1 MKIVQFFIKQS
12 KYQLQNSFNVK
23 TEFSQFEA
31 LNYLGFLAIITISPL
46 IAFLFWILTTFIMLK
61 LNLTE
66 ILSFECFLKINLFE
80 LYTFIILII
89 IPISLFILFSC
100 SYISF
105 LIKCLNSKKLGWFFV
120 IIAILLINII
130 LYYLVLHKGFV

>member
-1 MKIVQFFIKQS
+1 MRIIKFFIKQF

-31 LNYLGFLAIITISPL
+31 LNYLGFLTIITILPL

-66 ILSFECFLKINLFE
+66 ILLFECFQQINLFE

-89 IPISLFILFSC
+89 VPISLFMLFSC

-105 LIKCLNSKKLGWFFV
+105 LIKCLNNKKLGWFFV